1 MNSETHIDTDLI
13 VQAFAYQARQLATT
27 QASLAPYAQYE
38 QILSEAEKHRS
49 ALRLAERDV
58 FQATAHELRKEA
70 LTKMEAERMRE
81 SASQAVSQALLA
93 ISRIAAQYAP
103 QKLAA

>member
-1 MNSETHIDTDLI
+1 MKSETSIDTDLI
-13 VQAFAYQARQLATT
+13 VQSFAYQARQLAT
-27 QASLAPYAQYE
+27 APGSIAPYAQYE

-58 FQATAHELRKEA
+58 AEATAQELRKEA
-70 LTKMEAERMRE
+70 LTQKEAARLRE
-81 SASQAVSQALLA
+81 SAAQAVAQALQA
-93 ISRIAAQYAP
+93 IGRIAAQYAP